1 MATQK
6 NDNTFNEDQK
16 KLLNIIINKG
26 NKEKNYEILV
36 NDIIENSENK
46 NPKSVRSKLT
56 TVKMKKYIHYLPKT
70 PREEASVRLENE
82 NEESTFNLVNE
93 MLKNE

>member
-16 KLLNIIINKG
+16 ELLNIIISKG

-36 NDIIENSENK
+36 NEIIANSTNK

-56 TVKMKKYIHYLPKT
+56 TIKMKKYITYLPKT
-70 PREEASVRLENE
+70 AREEASVKLEDSDKQ
-82 NEESTFNLVNE
+82 STFDLVNE
-93 MLKNE
+93 MLKDK

>member
-16 KLLNIIINKG
+16 ELLNIIIDKG
-26 NKEKNYEILV
+26 NKDKNYEILV
-36 NDIIENSENK
+36 NDIIANSTNK

-56 TVKMKKYIHYLPKT
+56 TIKMKKYIHYLPKT
-70 PREEASVRLENE
+70 PREEASVKLENE
-82 NEESTFNLVNE
+82 NEESTFDLVNE
-93 MLKNE
+93 MLKDK